1 MSVTTAAD
9 FVIAPGVSASAARG
23 VWRLEIQ
30 DLGSLG
36 VVAKIG
42 DDLDFTERL
51 DSQISVDEEG
61 QRSTGL
67 VLKSLLLDILYG
79 RDPLYRIQDWAKA
92 VPLDLTSIALTPG
105 QTRCWFPRA
114 AELGGAPIRLCR
126 AGGDRSPPPKD
137 ARWVH
142 TGLRPFS
149 PQPARHCPHIALV
162 P

>member
-114 AELGGAPIRLCR
+114 AELGGGPDPALPGGGRVCIRP
-126 AGGDRSPPPKD
+126 AGRMLT
-137 ARWVH
+137 R
-142 TGLRPFS
+142 
-149 PQPARHCPHIALV
+149 IALRAILV
-162 P
+162 SRRQGCAV